1 MAKCKVSRQ
10 RRSPARDSA
19 TNADPLLVV
28 VAPAELDEN
37 ELHALIATTN
47 GVPQTAPTLLV
58 WLECALERPL

>member
-1 MAKCKVSRQ
+1 
-10 RRSPARDSA
+10 
-19 TNADPLLVV
+19 

-58 WLECALERPL
+58 WLEGALERPL